1 MKSVM
6 KRVFPD
12 AFQSGSAAEK
22 KSIIISSIISVVM
35 LAVDQLTKIAV
46 MHSFKLGESR
56 SVIEGVFSWTYVRNR
71 GAAWGILAGRTWL
84 LLLTAVVVA
93 ALTVKFFRKLTEGYS
108 ERIFALLLV
117 LSGIVGNSIDRIWH
131 GEVIDFIDFHYYDM
145 WSYPVFNVADIA
157 ICTGV
162 GVYMLS
168 NLLRKTPKEEQK

>member
-1 MKSVM
+1 M
-6 KRVFPD
+6 
-12 AFQSGSAAEK
+12 
-22 KSIIISSIISVVM
+22 
-35 LAVDQLTKIAV
+35 
-46 MHSFKLGESR
+46 
-56 SVIEGVFSWTYVRNR
+56 
-71 GAAWGILAGRTWL
+71 
-84 LLLTAVVVA
+84 
-93 ALTVKFFRKLTEGYS
+93 
-108 ERIFALLLV
+108 LV